1 MKTLPQPT
9 PAVNPKTPRA
19 CIEQVEAGRLA
30 AEDEVERLEAMSD
43 NELAAERL
51 DLIEQTATTQALSA
65 MIVDI
70 QKRRN
75 IDRSLG
81 ESAEKVRRIREI
93 LSDVS
98 QDEPLVK
105 KLWLAI
111 RGIE

>member
-9 PAVNPKTPRA
+9 PPANLA
-19 CIEQVEAGRLA
+19 QVEAGRLA
-30 AEDEVERLEAMSD
+30 AEDEVERLEALTD
-43 NELAAERL
+43 LELAAERL

-65 MIVDI
+65 MIFDI

-93 LSDVS
+93 LTDAN